1 MASRYPVLTPR
12 VGTDEKGYSMSVTSE
27 ATTLWFGD
35 LLGGTGT
42 TSLDSSD
49 AAEFPVSWAAR
60 SQGVAGKTNPEELLG
75 AAHSACFSMAFAKG
89 LADAGHAPES
99 LQVTAAVT
107 FAPGEGITGS
117 HLLVSAKVA
126 GLSEEEFERLANEA
140 KENCPVSQALAGIPI
155 TLEASL
161 A

>member
-1 MASRYPVLTPR
+1 MAL
-12 VGTDEKGYSMSVTSE
+12 TSE

-35 LLGGTGT
+35 LTSGSGT

-49 AAEFPVSWAAR
+49 AGEFPVSWEAR
-60 SQGVAGKTNPEELLG
+60 SEGVVGRTNPEELLG
-75 AAHSACFSMAFAKG
+75 AAHSACYSMAFSNG
-89 LADAGHAPES
+89 LSKAGHAPES

-107 FAPGEGITGS
+107 FQPGEGITGS
-117 HLLVSAKVA
+117 HLLVSAKIP
-126 GLSEEEFERLANEA
+126 GISDEDFQRLATEA
-140 KENCPVSQALAGIPI
+140 KENCPVSKALAGIPI

>member
-1 MASRYPVLTPR
+1 
-12 VGTDEKGYSMSVTSE
+12 MSVTSE

-35 LLGGTGT
+35 LPGGSGT

-60 SQGVAGKTNPEELLG
+60 SQGEAGKTNPEELLG
-75 AAHSACFSMAFAKG
+75 AAHSACFSMAFANG
-89 LADAGHAPES
+89 LATAGHAPES

-107 FAPGEGITGS
+107 FDPSSGITGS
-117 HLLVSAKVA
+117 HLLVSAKVP
-126 GLSEEEFERLANEA
+126 GLADEEFQRLAVEA
-140 KENCPVSQALAGIPI
+140 KENCPVSRALTGIPI
-155 TLEASL
+155 TLEATL

>member
-1 MASRYPVLTPR
+1 MA
-12 VGTDEKGYSMSVTSE
+12 VTSE

-35 LLGGTGT
+35 LMSGSGT

-49 AAEFPVSWAAR
+49 AAEFPVNWNAR
-60 SQGVAGKTNPEELLG
+60 AEGEAGRSNPEELLG
-75 AAHSACFSMAFAKG
+75 AAHSACFSMAFAHA
-89 LADAGHAPES
+89 LASAGHAPES

-107 FAPGEGITGS
+107 FLPGEGITGS
-117 HLLVSAKVA
+117 HLLVSAKVP
-126 GLSEEEFERLANEA
+126 GISEADFERIAEDA
-140 KENCPVSQALAGIPI
+140 KVNCPVSKALAGIPI

>member
-1 MASRYPVLTPR
+1 MAL
-12 VGTDEKGYSMSVTSE
+12 TSE

-35 LLGGTGT
+35 LTSGSGT

-49 AAEFPVSWAAR
+49 AGEFPVTWQAR
-60 SQGVAGKTNPEELLG
+60 AEGEVGRTNPEELLG
-75 AAHSACFSMAFAKG
+75 AAHSACYSMAFSSALAK
-89 LADAGHAPES
+89 AGHPPES

-107 FAPGEGITGS
+107 FQPGEGITGV
-117 HLLVSAKVA
+117 HLLVSAKVPGLDEA
-126 GLSEEEFERLANEA
+126 GFQAIAEDA
-140 KENCPVSQALAGIPI
+140 KQNCPVSKALTGTTI

>member
-1 MASRYPVLTPR
+1 
-12 VGTDEKGYSMSVTSE
+12 MSVTSE

-35 LLGGTGT
+35 LMSGSGT

-60 SQGVAGKTNPEELLG
+60 SEGAAGKTNPEELLG
-75 AAHSACFSMAFAKG
+75 AAHSACFSMAFSNE
-89 LADAGHAPES
+89 LANNGTLSES

-107 FAPGEGITGS
+107 FEPGVGIIGG
-117 HLLVSAKVA
+117 HLLVSAKVP
-126 GLSEEEFERLANEA
+126 GISKEDFERLSADA
-140 KENCPVSQALAGIPI
+140 KENCPVSKALAGIPI
-155 TLEASL
+155 TIEASL

>member
-1 MASRYPVLTPR
+1 MAL
-12 VGTDEKGYSMSVTSE
+12 TSE

-35 LLGGTGT
+35 LQTGSGT

-49 AAEFPVSWAAR
+49 AAEFPVSWQAR
-60 SQGVAGKTNPEELLG
+60 SVGEVGKTNPEELLG
-75 AAHSACFSMAFAKG
+75 AAHSACYSMALSNALG
-89 LADAGHAPES
+89 SNGTPPES

-107 FAPGEGITGS
+107 FVPGEGIKGS
-117 HLLVSAKVA
+117 HLLVSAKVP
-126 GLSEEEFERLANEA
+126 GLSEEDFQKFAADA
-140 KENCPVSQALAGIPI
+140 KANCPVSQALSGIPI

>member
-1 MASRYPVLTPR
+1 
-12 VGTDEKGYSMSVTSE
+12 MSVTSE

-35 LLGGTGT
+35 LPSGSGT

-60 SQGVAGKTNPEELLG
+60 SQGEAGRTNPEELLG
-75 AAHSACFSMAFAKG
+75 AAHSACFSMAFANG
-89 LADAGHAPES
+89 LATAGHTPES

-107 FAPGEGITGS
+107 FDPASGITGS
-117 HLLVSAKVA
+117 HLLVSAKVP
-126 GLSEEEFERLANEA
+126 GISEEEFDRLAAEA
-140 KENCPVSQALAGIPI
+140 KENCPVSRALTGIPI

>member
-1 MASRYPVLTPR
+1 LIAKDGRNPMAL
-12 VGTDEKGYSMSVTSE
+12 TSE

-35 LLGGTGT
+35 LQTGSGT

-49 AAEFPVSWAAR
+49 AAEFPMSWQAR
-60 SQGVAGKTNPEELLG
+60 SVGEVGKTNPEELLG
-75 AAHSACFSMAFAKG
+75 AAHSACFSMAFA
-89 LADAGHAPES
+89 LALGENGTPPES

-107 FAPGEGITGS
+107 FVPGEGIKGS
-117 HLLVSAKVA
+117 HLLVSARVP
-126 GLSEEEFERLANEA
+126 GLAEDEFQRLAQSA
-140 KENCPVSQALAGIPI
+140 STSCPVSQALTGISI

>member
-1 MASRYPVLTPR
+1 MAL
-12 VGTDEKGYSMSVTSE
+12 TSE

-35 LLGGTGT
+35 LMSGSGT

-49 AAEFPVSWAAR
+49 AAEFPVSWQAR
-60 SQGVAGKTNPEELLG
+60 SVGIAGQTNPEELLG
-75 AAHSACFSMAFAKG
+75 AAHSACYSMAFSNA
-89 LADAGHAPES
+89 LAGAGHIPES

-107 FAPGEGITGS
+107 FQPGEGITGS
-117 HLLVSAKVA
+117 HLLVSAKVP
-126 GLSEEEFERLANEA
+126 GISEPEFQALAADA
-140 KENCPVSQALAGIPI
+140 KANCPVSKALSGIQI

>member
-1 MASRYPVLTPR
+1 MAL
-12 VGTDEKGYSMSVTSE
+12 TSE

-35 LLGGTGT
+35 LQSGSGT

-49 AAEFPVSWAAR
+49 AAEFPVSWQAR
-60 SQGVAGKTNPEELLG
+60 SVGEVGKTNPEELLG
-75 AAHSACFSMAFAKG
+75 AAHSACFSMAFSNV
-89 LADAGHAPES
+89 LAENGTPPES

-107 FAPGEGITGS
+107 FVPGEGIKGS

-126 GLSEEEFERLANEA
+126 GISEEDFQKLAADA
-140 KENCPVSQALAGIPI
+140 KANCPVSQALAGIPI

>member
-1 MASRYPVLTPR
+1 MAL
-12 VGTDEKGYSMSVTSE
+12 TSE

-35 LLGGTGT
+35 LSSGSGT

-49 AAEFPVSWAAR
+49 AGEFPVDWKAR
-60 SQGVAGKTNPEELLG
+60 SEGESGRTNPEELLG
-75 AAHSACFSMAFAKG
+75 AAHSACYSMALSNALGK
-89 LADAGHAPES
+89 AGHAPES

-107 FAPGEGITGS
+107 FQPGEGITGS
-117 HLLVSAKVA
+117 HLLVSAKVPGIDA
-126 GLSEEEFERLANEA
+126 EEFQRFADDA
-140 KENCPVSQALAGIPI
+140 KANCPVSKALAGIPI